1 MALLQTYGA
10 GNRVIINDKSV
21 TYSQAR
27 VTGTWES
34 EEDAFGNKT
43 TYSWMWQF
51 HRYCQKSYKYV
62 GMDLPTANACAAAM
76 ISKYSRTF
84 YVSTWNPAM
93 ATKGNFEVVIGGI
106 MPMADVAVQQVNGC
120 MYEVIINVRE
130 DDSRLTK
137 AAPETDIASLFAN
150 ENERDYDTGEEVI
163 TNG

>member
-1 MALLQTYGA
+1 
-10 GNRVIINDKSV
+10 
-21 TYSQAR
+21 
-27 VTGTWES
+27 
-34 EEDAFGNKT
+34 
-43 TYSWMWQF
+43 
-51 HRYCQKSYKYV
+51 
-62 GMDLPTANACAAAM
+62 
-76 ISKYSRTF
+76 
-84 YVSTWNPAM
+84 M